1 MRNLVHYR
9 HNGRWALSRR
19 SSAFRR
25 RRPSWIEQLREVNEG
40 EALRAFSSCSK
51 VEDDGCLHGSKERI
65 SCLRCTVVEEVRL
78 VDASIFRLSS
88 RLADDP
94 RIIVSVFLLHLRVI
108 SRTSPPCPSLQ

>member
-51 VEDDGCLHGSKERI
+51 VEDDGCLHWREERI
-65 SCLRCTVVEEVRL
+65 PRLRRAVIQEVAL
-78 VDASIFRLSS
+78 VD
-88 RLADDP
+88 
-94 RIIVSVFLLHLRVI
+94 
-108 SRTSPPCPSLQ
+108 PPVL